1 VPEENKM
8 KKVLL
13 VEDEKEIR
21 DLYAL
26 YLTDTGYTVSTAED
40 GNIALKKAFVE
51 EWDIMLL
58 DIMLPGQDGV
68 QVLKAIKAN
77 EKVKDR
83 PIIALTNLNVE
94 SVINEMFDLGAD
106 GFLVKSEIT
115 PDKIVNE
122 VETVLQKYS

>member
-1 VPEENKM
+1 M

-21 DLYAL
+21 ELYAG
-26 YLTDTGYTVSTAED
+26 YLRDMGYTVIPAED
-40 GNIALKKAFVE
+40 GTVALQKALAE

-58 DIMLPGQDGV
+58 DIMLPGQDGI
-68 QVLKAIKAN
+68 QVLKMIKAN
-77 EKVKDR
+77 ERLRDKPV
-83 PIIALTNLNVE
+83 IALTNLNIE
-94 SVINEMFDLGAD
+94 SVINEVFNLGAD

-115 PDKIVNE
+115 PDKIINE

>member
-1 VPEENKM
+1 MIM

-21 DLYAL
+21 ELYAQ
-26 YLTDTGYTVSTAED
+26 YLGDMGYTVVSAED
-40 GNIALKKAFVE
+40 GNIALQKALSE

-58 DIMLPGQDGV
+58 DIMLPGQDGI
-68 QVLKAIKAN
+68 QVLKMIKAN
-77 EKVKDR
+77 ERLRDR
-83 PIIALTNLNVE
+83 PVIALTNLNIE
-94 SVINEMFDLGAD
+94 SVINDIFDLGAD